1 MSTTKKK
8 KLLWIGDDPRFF
20 SGVGTQLREMI
31 MSTIHEYDI
40 AVISVGINHPE
51 AGKVVDLSDNIKQ
64 ITVVKD
70 AYLRLYPAQ
79 RYDDENVIFS
89 VINVEK
95 PDAICFITDP
105 RFYGGLFAIENQIR
119 NKIPMIWW
127 ALWDDVPYPMWNK
140 PFYASC
146 DAICAISKQ
155 SNNIHK
161 HVLGATNCCS
171 FDGEFDELGNLIK
184 KENV

>member
-1 MSTTKKK
+1 MNKKK

-40 AVISVGINHPE
+40 VVISVGINHPE
-51 AGKVVDLSDNIKQ
+51 AGKIVDLSESVRQ
-64 ITVVKD
+64 ITPIKD
-70 AYLRLYPAQ
+70 AYLKLYPAG
-79 RYDDENVIFS
+79 RYDDENIIFG
-89 VINVEK
+89 VLGAEK
-95 PDAICFITDP
+95 PDAVCFITDP

-119 NKIPMIWW
+119 NKIPMVYW

-140 PFYASC
+140 SGYASC
-146 DAICAISKQ
+146 DAILAISKQ

-161 HVLGATNCCS
+161 HVLGANNCCDI
-171 FDGEFDELGNLIK
+171 DGNEFDKGGNIIK